1 MSEGGQRGPS
11 AKVNTPDRRKRGAT
25 TTGPRHT
32 AQPAT
37 ARLASRRA
45 SDAMTGMPRVT
56 GDHSGATLARAGREP
71 DLRQVVRRAVATMGI
86 AVGAEVDRRGGMTVN
101 GRRGPV
107 PLLTL
112 NVAIDRPDRHEAV
125 HDRVQAGRRGV
136 RVQDRD
142 LVVRGSVHGTKIRQ
156 AEQEVAVTDRRMTIA
171 IDGPAAAGKS
181 TVGEIV
187 ARRIDGVYFD
197 SGLLYRALTLLAI
210 EAGVAPSDAAQLARL
225 AAMMDISVVRSTA
238 GDGRQVDV
246 LQAGRDVTNALR
258 TPEIDQNVSAV
269 SAHAAVR
276 DALLEQQRRIARSGR
291 VVMVGRDIG
300 TVVLPDAQLKIFLDA
315 SPEERAR
322 RRCQQLDEAG
332 KPQPYDVVL
341 ADMKLRDRI
350 DSERDVAPLVP
361 AADSIVVD
369 SDSLTIE
376 EVADLIVSHAEQRR
390 GLICR

>member
-1 MSEGGQRGPS
+1 MSEGDQRGLS

-45 SDAMTGMPRVT
+45 SDAMTGTPRVT

-112 NVAIDRPDRHEAV
+112 NVAIGRPDRHEAV
-125 HDRVQAGRRGV
+125 HDRVQAGRDVVQAAALAARSVVQAAARAASGVDQTRVRAVRRGV

-246 LQAGRDVTNALR
+246 
-258 TPEIDQNVSAV
+258 
-269 SAHAAVR
+269 
-276 DALLEQQRRIARSGR
+276 
-291 VVMVGRDIG
+291 
-300 TVVLPDAQLKIFLDA
+300 
-315 SPEERAR
+315 
-322 RRCQQLDEAG
+322 
-332 KPQPYDVVL
+332 
-341 ADMKLRDRI
+341 
-350 DSERDVAPLVP
+350 
-361 AADSIVVD
+361 
-369 SDSLTIE
+369 
-376 EVADLIVSHAEQRR
+376 
-390 GLICR
+390 